1 MIDPLARIDYLPMQH
16 PSFARKAQAVCDRSI
31 FGKNVLV
38 GPFALIYAG
47 ALIGNDT
54 VIAPYAVVRENA
66 TIGDNCIIGQKVQI
80 GHDCKIGDRVR
91 IMDCAHLSGGCTVG
105 SDSFVAQHSVTGND
119 DDPIDYED
127 KPLSPVHIGRRCLIG
142 LGAKLRPGINIGDGA
157 KVAMGAVVLRDVLPG
172 EFVKGLVK

>member
-1 MIDPLARIDYLPMQH
+1 MIHPTAVIDFQPMQH
-16 PSFARKAQAVCDRSI
+16 PTFARKAQAVCDRSI
-31 FGKNVLV
+31 IGRNVV
-38 GPFALIYAG
+38 IGPFALIYAG
-47 ALIGNDT
+47 AMIGDDT
-54 VIAPYAVVRENA
+54 IIAPYAVVRENA
-66 TIGDNCIIGQKVQI
+66 VIGDNCVIGQKVQI

-119 DDPIDYED
+119 DHPIDYKD

-142 LGAKLRPGINIGDGA
+142 LGAKLRPGITIGDGA
-157 KVAMGAVVLRDVLPG
+157 TVAMGSVALRNVAPG